1 MCQGGVVTD
10 RVSKTY
16 SRSTSE
22 AGVNPFNLN
31 IELTFSPRIRYMTR
45 ASVILPAVVLALA
58 RNVNDSRNVL
68 AVDVFRI
75 LIGLSAL
82 ARGVGELKTPA
93 KAKVITVS
101 STVRR
106 NKWLFIEK
114 FLSGKTA
121 SKRLNIYQDA
131 VGSYVGVG
139 GNRASAGIV
148 DKGRGRS
155 SK

>member
-75 LIGLSAL
+75 LIGLSGL
-82 ARGVGELKTPA
+82 VRGVGGVKTPP
-93 KAKVITVS
+93 KGERIKS
-101 STVRR
+101 NST
-106 NKWLFIEK
+106 
-114 FLSGKTA
+114 
-121 SKRLNIYQDA
+121 
-131 VGSYVGVG
+131 
-139 GNRASAGIV
+139 
-148 DKGRGRS
+148 
-155 SK
+155 